1 MSGREDDG
9 EAFKTRDAASYDDRG
24 EAFDRF
30 TERLTRPLADRL
42 VALAALGAGERVL
55 DVGTGTGVVGRTA
68 ARAVS
73 PDGHV
78 LGVDLSQ
85 GMLDFAAAKAA
96 QAGIAERFEVRRMD
110 AESLDLADRSF
121 DVALSLFALLHLPD
135 PRRALAQIHRVLR
148 PGGRLVVGIGGG
160 PPLASRSGVRQ
171 ALRHVADRLRRA
183 RGTLLVA
190 PDFLESLVERL
201 LPGSREREESALA
214 RHGPGRAAALAPL
227 LRDAGFVDIRTD
239 WLGHRVDFAD
249 SEEFWDVQRTF
260 SSVARKRLGDASAQ
274 SVAAI
279 RHEFDDACAAV
290 QRRGGTLAYPVGA
303 CYVTARR

>member
-1 MSGREDDG
+1 MSEGDDSAEG
-9 EAFKTRDAASYDDRG
+9 FKARDAASYDDRA

-30 TERLTRPLADRL
+30 TETLTRPLAERL
-42 VALAALGAGERVL
+42 IEIAALSPGERVL
-55 DVGTGTGVVGRTA
+55 DVGSGTGIVGLEA
-68 ARAVS
+68 ARAV
-73 PDGHV
+73 GAGGTV
-78 LGVDLSQ
+78 LGIDLSQ
-85 GMLDFAAAKAA
+85 GMLAFAAAKAA

-110 AESLDLADRSF
+110 AESLDLAGRSF

-148 PGGRLVVGIGGG
+148 PGGRLVVGIGGP
-160 PPLASRSGVRQ
+160 PPLASRSGMRQ

-201 LPGSREREESALA
+201 LPGSRELEESALA
-214 RHGPGRAAALAPL
+214 RHGHGRGSALAPL
-227 LRDAGFVDIRTD
+227 LRDAGFVDIRSD
-239 WLGHRVDFAD
+239 WLGHRVEFAD
-249 SEEFWDVQRTF
+249 PEEFWEVQRTF
-260 SSVARKRLGDASAQ
+260 SSVARKRLGVASAQ
-274 SVAAI
+274 TVAAI
-279 RHEFDDACAAV
+279 RHEFDDACATV